1 MGIHGIEPAR
11 LRVGLAEETLKD
23 ELGRWPR
30 REAEVGVEGG
40 GARRFEGWE
49 EECDGPVR

>member
-11 LRVGLAEETLKD
+11 LRVGFEGETLSD

-30 REAEVGVEGG
+30 RDDEVGVDGG
-40 GARRFEGWE
+40 GARRLEGFEGWE
-49 EECDGPVR
+49 DAVR

>member
-11 LRVGLAEETLKD
+11 LRVGFAGETLSD

-30 REAEVGVEGG
+30 REAEVGVDGG
-40 GARRFEGWE
+40 GARRLEGLEGWA
-49 EECDGPVR
+49 GAVR